1 MHANVTPPLNLSNHY
16 RHSVGDKYTGF
27 TLIEMSIVIVVI
39 GLIVGGVLVGKDLI
53 KGAEIRAQVS
63 QIQKFRTA
71 TNTFKLKY
79 GYLPGDIPNTDALAF
94 GLKARMLVAN
104 KGNGIISGY
113 WSTIE
118 DEGSLFWSDLG
129 DTGMIEG
136 KFLGVT
142 VAWQAC
148 QNGGA
153 IKNYIPPAKLGNNM
167 YVYVMY
173 DGVVPGNGGEWAD
186 INRNKNYFGIGYV
199 SEVSGF
205 SGGAAGCP
213 GGDFDAYDGLT
224 AIDAYNIDTK
234 IDDGLPQSGK
244 SIAKRHNG
252 GWSLWSGNYP
262 ANRGCPPA
270 NGWACP
276 AGATSCYDDGGV
288 TNGARKYSVGYNGS
302 NPACGLWFEF
312 Q

>member
-1 MHANVTPPLNLSNHY
+1 MV
-16 RHSVGDKYTGF
+16 GF
-27 TLIEMSIVIVVI
+27 TLIEMSIVLVII
-39 GLIVGGVLVGKDLI
+39 GLIVGGVLVGRDLI
-53 KGAEIRAQVS
+53 KAAEIRAQVS

-71 TNTFKLKY
+71 TNSFKLKY
-79 GYLPGDIPNTDALAF
+79 GYLPGDIPNTDVLAF

-186 INRNKNYFGIGYV
+186 INRNKNYFGIGHV
-199 SEVSGF
+199 TEVCGF
-205 SGGAAGCP
+205 NICGE
-213 GGDFDAYDGLT
+213 FDVYDKIT

-244 SIAKRHNG
+244 TIAKRIEG
-252 GWSLWSGNYP
+252 GWIKWSGDGYWGG
-262 ANRGCPPA
+262 GCMPT
-270 NGWACP
+270 GVCP
-276 AGATSCYDDGGV
+276 ATATTCYDDGEVPTGV
-288 TNGARKYSVGYNGS
+288 HKYSVGYNGGS
-302 NPACGLWFEF
+302 NPACALWFEF